1 MERRATVVTFKN
13 RIVTFKVLGPD
24 RIEPGRKVVIGGV
37 KTTGH
42 TRIGSVLETYQCEI
56 AEGENADALVPGS
69 VHPISWQN

>member
-13 RIVTFKVLGPD
+13 RIVTF
-24 RIEPGRKVVIGGV
+24 KVVIGGV